1 MLSMNRKLTG
11 ASAVI
16 AMAVGFS
23 GFSSAASVVVNAT
36 DVIYAAGTQNGEA
49 ATAGGTVPA
58 AIIPING
65 GSTIVFT
72 SVQGSITTGCASMEG
87 CITVDS
93 TTTPVNY
100 NNPDGVGGLPASSS
114 STGFGSI
121 SGITGPGAGYL
132 VGVFLTTGGPTGSAP
147 PALNFVSGTPG
158 NITFSTLAP
167 ALDQVFFVGDG
178 LSGATFIAP
187 PGASS
192 LVLGISDSCTGPG
205 YSGQYS
211 GPPGCYGDNLG
222 TFTVN
227 YTITLP
233 SIPVPPSILLTLVGL
248 ACGAMF
254 LGYRGLSVRGNA

>member
-1 MLSMNRKLTG
+1 ML
-11 ASAVI
+11 
-16 AMAVGFS
+16 AMAVAFS

-36 DVIYAAGTQNGEA
+36 DVIYAAGTQSGEA

-93 TTTPVNY
+93 STTPVNY
-100 NNPDGVGGLPASSS
+100 NNPDGVGGLPAATFSGTSSS
-114 STGFGSI
+114 STGFGSV

-132 VGVFLTTGGPTGSAP
+132 VGVFLTTGGPSGSAP

-158 NITFSTLAP
+158 NITFSVLAP
-167 ALDQVFFVGDG
+167 ALNQTFFIGDG
-178 LSGATFIAP
+178 LSGARFIAP
-187 PGASS
+187 GGATS
-192 LVLGISDSCTGPG
+192 LVLGISDSCNYTGA
-205 YSGQYS
+205 
-211 GPPGCYGDNLG
+211 PGCYGDNLG
-222 TFTVN
+222 TFTAN

-254 LGYRGLSVRGNA
+254 LGYRGLSMRGNA